1 MSVTDLCASVG
12 STLDRIDQAL
22 GELVPTSPAAL
33 RMALCGR
40 QADELAVVVGRLAGE
55 ERAAG
60 GRGRTLSALDMLGQ
74 ALGRRTARGSDRICV
89 DSGVPIDRVRT
100 VLLELEAAGLAQRH
114 EWGWVQCGLTGA
126 EVRS

>member
-74 ALGRRTARGSDRICV
+74 ALGELAAQL
-89 DSGVPIDRVRT
+89 RVGDGLSEEGLR
-100 VLLELEAAGLAQRH
+100 VLAALEGGKVKPLPVAAGL
-114 EWGWVQCGLTGA
+114 
-126 EVRS
+126 